1 MAISDILVTCVLG
14 GAAILVTWLL
24 RDNSSRQ
31 DLHKQ
36 LNTCKLTLC
45 ATYEILRIKLKH
57 RHTRSKSNYY
67 WSHRNNF
74 PRIIRWVADGLL
86 NVDSTN
92 ALVDNPMQPSDAVRI
107 ESVIM
112 RTEEFNAEVEPF
124 LSEKLREL
132 DEPGAADSIMFTA
145 SDVVSSKLVY
155 FDEPCI
161 IDVKYRG
168 HSNPGKKI
176 PAKDYFVR
184 YDLGTGQVAQ
194 FPPYGTRERQQKGF
208 GVRKIKSAVA
218 ESCNNLDVTAQAQ
231 ACAGPRR
238 NFYTDCEDRA
248 VVKNY
253 INVDQETIVTYTGSA
268 KEGSKILLHPY
279 KGGK

>member
-14 GAAILVTWLL
+14 GAAILVTWLI
-24 RDNSSRQ
+24 RNRQ
-31 DLHKQ
+31 ELHKQ
-36 LNTCKLTLC
+36 HNTYKLTLF
-45 ATYEILRIKLKH
+45 ATYQVLRIKLKH
-57 RHTRSKSNYY
+57 MYTRSKSNYY
-67 WSHRNNF
+67 WFHRNNF
-74 PRIIRWVADGLL
+74 PRIIRWVADGVL

-92 ALVDNPMQPSDAVRI
+92 ALVDNPVQPSDAVRI
-107 ESVIM
+107 KSVIM

-132 DEPGAADSIMFTA
+132 DEPGATDKIMFTA
-145 SDVVSSKLVY
+145 SDVVSSKHKY
-155 FDEPCI
+155 FDKPCI
-161 IDVKYRG
+161 IEVRYRG

-194 FPPYGTRERQQKGF
+194 FPPYGTREMQQKGF

-231 ACAGPRR
+231 VCAGPRR
-238 NFYTDCEDRA
+238 NFYTDCEDSA

-253 INVDQETIVTYTGSA
+253 INVKQPTVVTYTGSA
-268 KEGSKILLHPY
+268 REGSKILLHPC
-279 KGGK
+279 GANLNE